1 MGLLKHLL
9 FWPVT
14 GPNFLLR
21 FSLEKVEDTVREEL
35 TNDHAVK
42 EDLLALQ
49 MQLELEEITDDEYV
63 EAEAQLMQRLR
74 DVRHWREQFGMGTSG
89 GPVRV
94 AGGGAASPSVDDSA
108 DTGSQTE
115 ADADAEPAQ
124 PDQRADNDAD
134 HRDPEA
140 PRRGG
145 IASADGASVEINFD
159 WE

>member
-42 EDLLALQ
+42 EELLALQ
-49 MQLELEEITDDEYV
+49 MRLELEEITDDEYV
-63 EAEAQLMQRLR
+63 AHEAELMQRLR
-74 DVRHWREQFGMGTSG
+74 DVRHWREEFGMGTSG

-94 AGGGAASPSVDDSA
+94 AAETGNKPDEPRVAETAIGTPPTIDTAGDDLLDPENPRGGGVASPDD
-108 DTGSQTE
+108 
-115 ADADAEPAQ
+115 
-124 PDQRADNDAD
+124 
-134 HRDPEA
+134 
-140 PRRGG
+140 
-145 IASADGASVEINFD
+145 ASVEISLD

>member
-21 FSLEKVEDTVREEL
+21 FSLDKVEDTVREEL

-42 EDLLALQ
+42 EELLALQ
-49 MQLELEEITDDEYV
+49 MRLELEEITDEEYV
-63 EAEAQLMQRLR
+63 EAEAELMQRLR

-94 AGGGAASPSVDDSA
+94 AGSGDGGRAVDTPRDESEEQVDRGVDPASAASDSQKA
-108 DTGSQTE
+108 
-115 ADADAEPAQ
+115 APL
-124 PDQRADNDAD
+124 
-134 HRDPEA
+134 DPEN
-140 PRRGG
+140 PGRGG
-145 IASADGASVEINFD
+145 IASPGGASVEVSFD

>member
-1 MGLLKHLL
+1 LGFLTHLL

-14 GPNFLLR
+14 GPTFLTEFALN
-21 FSLEKVEDTVREEL
+21 KVGDSVREEL
-35 TNDHAVK
+35 TSDESIK

-49 MQLELEEITDDEYV
+49 MRLELGEIGDDEYV
-63 EAEAQLMQRLR
+63 EMEAELMQRLR

-94 AGGGAASPSVDDSA
+94 ATATPEAGDSEEVE
-108 DTGSQTE
+108 DVE
-115 ADADAEPAQ
+115 PPEPAGGN
-124 PDQRADNDAD
+124 PL
-134 HRDPEA
+134 DPTN

-145 IASADGASVEINFD
+145 IASPEGASVEIKFD